1 MKNLVLTI
9 SAFLLSFHL
18 FAQNGQIISI
28 TTSPVNP
35 TTNDFVKVY
44 VDLVFNSGG
53 CDVDNQGNSTTG
65 NTTTAYAM
73 HCVGMLTVICD
84 VTDTFDLGY
93 LQAGNHT
100 FNFTL
105 SSGSGGA
112 GCSPGIVPDDT
123 DNLSFT
129 VTQALG
135 IEDPTKN
142 ENVTFFPN
150 PMSDFATIKI
160 NGYIESEKLSLEIL
174 DAAGRMVMTKES
186 ISSNEILIENKN
198 LESGI
203 YFYRMLDN
211 GNLLAVDKF
220 VVE

>member
-1 MKNLVLTI
+1 MFVSAI
-9 SAFLLSFHL
+9 S
-18 FAQNGQIISI
+18 QGQIISI
-28 TTSPVNP
+28 TTNPTNP
-35 TTNDFVKVY
+35 TTNDFVEVY
-44 VDLVFNSGG
+44 VELMFTSGG
-53 CDVDNQGNSTTG
+53 CDVDSQGHNTLG
-65 NTTTAYAM
+65 FTTTASAR
-73 HCVGMLTVICD
+73 HCVGMLAVICD

-105 SSGSGGA
+105 SSGSGGP

-135 IEDPTKN
+135 IEDPANNTK
-142 ENVTFFPN
+142 VTFYPN
-150 PMSDFATIKI
+150 PMNDFAIIKI
-160 NGYIESEKLSLEIL
+160 NGDVKYENLSLEIL
-174 DAAGRMVMTKES
+174 DASGRVAITQES
-186 ISSNEILIENKN
+186 ISSNELFIENKN

-203 YFYRMLDN
+203 YFYRLLEN
-211 GNLLAVDKF
+211 GNLIAVNKF

>member
-1 MKNLVLTI
+1 MKNLVLSISTI
-9 SAFLLSFHL
+9 LLSINL
-18 FAQNGQIISI
+18 YSQGQIISI
-28 TTSPVNP
+28 STSPVNP

-44 VDLVFNSGG
+44 VDLMFTSGG
-53 CDVDNQGNSTTG
+53 CDMDNQGNSTTG

-73 HCVGMLTVICD
+73 HCIGMLTVICD

-100 FNFTL
+100 FDFTL
-105 SSGSGGA
+105 SSGLGGA

-123 DNLSFT
+123 DNLNFT

-135 IEDPTKN
+135 MEDPANNTK
-142 ENVTFFPN
+142 VTFYPN
-150 PMSDFATIKI
+150 PMNEMATLKI
-160 NGYIESEKLSLEIL
+160 NGSVDIGNMRLEIL
-174 DAAGRMVMTKES
+174 DATGRIVMNQES
-186 ISSNEILIENKN
+186 ISSNEIMIENKN

-203 YFYRMLDN
+203 YFYRLLEN
-211 GNLLAVDKF
+211 GHLIAANKF

>member
-1 MKNLVLTI
+1 MP
-9 SAFLLSFHL
+9 FFSFS
-18 FAQNGQIISI
+18 QGQIMSI
-28 TTSPVNP
+28 TVDPANP
-35 TTNDFVKVY
+35 TTNDLVTVY
-44 VDLVFNSGG
+44 VDLMFNSGG
-53 CDVDNQGNSTTG
+53 CAMDNQGNSTTG

-73 HCVGMLTVICD
+73 HCVGMLTVMCD

-135 IEDPTKN
+135 IEDPSNNSK
-142 ENVTFFPN
+142 VSFYPN
-150 PMSDFATIKI
+150 PMNTSATIKI
-160 NGYIESEKLSLEIL
+160 NGYVESEFLHLEIL
-174 DAAGRMVMTKES
+174 DATGRIVMSKEN
-186 ISSNEILIENKN
+186 ISSDEILIVNKN

-203 YFYRMLDN
+203 YFYRLLEN
-211 GNLLAVDKF
+211 GNLIAIDKF